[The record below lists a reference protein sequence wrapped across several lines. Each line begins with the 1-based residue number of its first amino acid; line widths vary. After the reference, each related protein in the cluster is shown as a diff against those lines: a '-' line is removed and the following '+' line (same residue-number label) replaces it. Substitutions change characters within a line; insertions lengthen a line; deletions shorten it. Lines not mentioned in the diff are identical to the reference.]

1 MKKNITP
8 NEKPQEDD
16 KNEELKEEKQHIKKD
31 ANFLKAIS
39 KITKS
44 QFKQ

>member
-16 KNEELKEEKQHIKKD
+16 KKEDLQEERQHIKKD
-31 ANFLKAIS
+31 AKFLNAINKIAKS
-39 KITKS
+39 K
-44 QFKQ
+44 FK